1 MPIFEYECRACG
13 HEFEQLVRAG
23 DVPACPSCQATDLE
37 KLLSLPTM
45 NSAEISKANVA
56 KARQAAKRVQRDKAM
71 ADADEIKHHYG
82 VDVTRPLRGQKLP
95 D

>member
-13 HEFEQLVRAG
+13 REFEQLVRTG
-23 DVPACPSCQATDLE
+23 DVPACPACQSQDLE
-37 KLLSLPTM
+37 KLLSLASVTTADM
-45 NSAEISKANVA
+45 SQANVA
-56 KARQAAKRVQRDKAM
+56 KARHAARKVQRDRAM

-82 VDVTRPLRGQKLP
+82 VDVTKPLRGQKIP

>member
-13 HEFEQLVRAG
+13 HEFEQLVRSG
-23 DVPACPSCQATDLE
+23 DVPACPACQSADLE
-37 KLLSLPTM
+37 KLLSLSTIT
-45 NSAEISKANVA
+45 SADISKANVA
-56 KARQAAKRVQRDKAM
+56 KARQAAKRIQRDRAM

-82 VDVTRPLRGQKLP
+82 VDVTRPLREQKRK